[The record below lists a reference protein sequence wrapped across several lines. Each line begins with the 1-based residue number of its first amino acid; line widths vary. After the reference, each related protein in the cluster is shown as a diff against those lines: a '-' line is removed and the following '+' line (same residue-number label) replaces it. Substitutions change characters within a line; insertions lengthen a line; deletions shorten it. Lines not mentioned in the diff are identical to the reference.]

1 MSDSTTENVV
11 DFGLFTYGREYY
23 ESAQVL
29 KENHLTSNSYYIL
42 LALAIECFLKS
53 IRTTV
58 MWNGSVANKVQHTKN
73 VHDLA
78 KIYHKIT
85 VNYPEDAA
93 CLEQKYAEQFQRSLK
108 ADIELNKDVFTL
120 RRYPY
125 SNKGEIPKIPLPQTR
140 EELLYGMQYKNDI
153 AVYVTH
159 LEDVAQFFND
169 SLSCHFY

>member
-1 MSDSTTENVV
+1 MSDSTTENIV

-23 ESAQVL
+23 ESAQIL
-29 KENHLTSNSYYIL
+29 KENQATSNAYYIL

-58 MWNGSVANKVQHTKN
+58 MWSGCVANKVQHTKK

-93 CLEQKYAEQFQRSLK
+93 WLEQKYAGQFRRSLK

-125 SNKGEIPKIPLPQTR
+125 SNKGEIPKMPLPQTR
-140 EELLYGMQYKNDI
+140 GELLYGIQYKNDI

-159 LEDVAQFFND
+159 LEDVAQFFNYT
-169 SLSCHFY
+169 LSPSIT

>member
-1 MSDSTTENVV
+1 MSDSTTENIV

-23 ESAQVL
+23 ESAQIL
-29 KENHLTSNSYYIL
+29 KENQATSNAYCIL

-58 MWNGSVANKVQHTKN
+58 VWSGNVASKVQHTKK
-73 VHDLA
+73 VHNLA

-85 VNYPEDAA
+85 VNYPEDATW
-93 CLEQKYAEQFQRSLK
+93 LEQKYAEQFQRSLK

-125 SNKGEIPKIPLPQTR
+125 STNGEIPKKPLAHTR
-140 EELLYGMQYKNDI
+140 EEILYGVQYKNDI

-169 SLSCHFY
+169 TLSAHFS